1 MIQIRFHGRG
11 GHGIKTASRILGTAA
26 FLEGLEAQDSP
37 LYGAERRGAPIVAFT
52 RIDRQPIRM
61 RGMIAD
67 PDIVIVAD
75 ETLLAN
81 TPGNPLEGVKGS
93 CAVFVNTAV
102 SLATLRKD
110 ISVTDHVSA
119 ADITSLVV
127 DSFGSPRALSGAMGS
142 IACRLCGLITKKT
155 MSRAVTEELTS
166 LGLTDAAVAKNVRL
180 AETCFRL
187 VKPVVLAQD
196 NPEAIPHKIHAPIKL
211 ESHPATISAP
221 SIYAHGNTQMRH
233 TGTWRFKR
241 PEIDLTRC
249 TKCGICVLRC
259 PDGAMA
265 LDADGYP
272 VIDYEQCKGCL
283 ICTHECPLH
292 LIATEKEVRIQ

>member
-26 FLEGLEAQDSP
+26 FLEGYEAQDSP

-61 RGMIAD
+61 RGMIET
-67 PDIVIVAD
+67 PDIVVVAD
-75 ETLLAN
+75 ETLVAH
-81 TPGNPLEGVKGS
+81 TPGNPLDGVNRY
-93 CAVFVNTAV
+93 CTVFVNTAV
-102 SLATLRKD
+102 NHQTLRKD

-119 ADITSLVV
+119 TDVTSLVI
-127 DSFGSPRALSGAMGS
+127 DSFGSPRALSGAIGS
-142 IACRLCGLITKKT
+142 IACRLSGLITQKT
-155 MSRAVTEELTS
+155 MRRAVTEELTS
-166 LGLTDAAVAKNVRL
+166 LGLTDEAVAKNADL
-180 AETCFRL
+180 AETCFKL
-187 VKPVVLAQD
+187 VKPVVLAK
-196 NPEAIPHKIHAPIKL
+196 NKPSPIPHEINAPIRI

-221 SIYAHGNTQMRH
+221 SIYAHGNTLLRH

-265 LDADGYP
+265 LDAEGYP
-272 VIDYEQCKGCL
+272 LIDYEQCKGCL
-283 ICTHECPLH
+283 ICTMECPLH
-292 LIATEKEVRIQ
+292 LIAAEKEVRIQ